1 MEIRFDNS
9 IVLITG
15 SSRGIGKAV
24 ANAFAGSGA
33 QVVIHYAKN
42 EAEAQNTYQK
52 LPGTGHMLV
61 QADFSSPD
69 KIKKMFN
76 KITAEKGRIDI
87 LVNNAGIYEEEN
99 WWDMEYEDWQQFWS
113 RTIDI
118 NLSGMAH
125 LSFLVSKQ
133 MISQG
138 GGKII
143 NISSRGAFRGEPN
156 ALPYGASKAGMNSF
170 GQSMAWA
177 LAPKKVFVYTLA
189 PGWVHTDMTHDILE
203 SKRGKAV
210 AAQSPMNR
218 VATPGEIAHA
228 VLLLASKG
236 TEYMSGCILDM
247 NGVSYLR
254 S

>member
-1 MEIRFDNS
+1 MEIRFDSS
-9 IVLITG
+9 IVLVTG

-24 ANAFAGSGA
+24 AQAFADSGA
-33 QVVIHYAKN
+33 KVAVHYTKN
-42 EAEAQNTYQK
+42 ESEAQNTYRM
-52 LPGTGHMLV
+52 LPGGGHLLV
-61 QADFSSPD
+61 KADLSSPD
-69 KIKKMFN
+69 EIKMMFDKI
-76 KITAEKGRIDI
+76 IAEKGRIDI
-87 LVNNAGIYEEEN
+87 LVNNAGIYEEAE
-99 WWDMEYEDWQQFWS
+99 WWNMEYEAWQQFWK
-113 RTIDI
+113 RNIDI
-118 NLSGMAH
+118 NLSGTAH

-203 SKRGKAV
+203 SERGKTV

-218 VATPGEIAHA
+218 VAAPGEIAHA

-236 TEYMSGCILDM
+236 TDYMSGCILDM